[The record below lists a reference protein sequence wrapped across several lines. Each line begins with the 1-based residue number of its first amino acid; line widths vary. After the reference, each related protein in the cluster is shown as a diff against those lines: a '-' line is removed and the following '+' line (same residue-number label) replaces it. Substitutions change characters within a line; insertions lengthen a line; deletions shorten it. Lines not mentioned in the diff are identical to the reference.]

1 MGAGGRVTERQ
12 IVAMG
17 GGGFSDDDPVLDRY
31 VLGLTGASVPRVCFL
46 PTASGDAAGYVDR
59 FLAAFPPPS
68 FAPSVLRLFERDV
81 ADIEAFVGEQ
91 DVVYVGGGSTL
102 NMLHVWRLHGVDVAL
117 RRAWEAGVVMAGI
130 SAGANCWFEAS
141 TTDSWLIGHADA
153 LRDGLAFVPG
163 SFTPHYGSEP
173 ARRPSLHA
181 LVGSGA
187 LPDGFACDDFAAV
200 HLMGGELHAAVASRP
215 TATVHRVRRTDTGA
229 VEEPVPVTALG

>member
-1 MGAGGRVTERQ
+1 MIERQ
-12 IVAMG
+12 VVAMG
-17 GGGFSDDDPVLDRY
+17 GGGFSDDDPLLDRY
-31 VLGLTGASVPRVCFL
+31 VLDLTGASVPRVCFL

-59 FLAAFPPPS
+59 FLAAFASPS

-81 ADIEAFVGEQ
+81 TDVEAFLGEQ
-91 DVVYVGGGSTL
+91 DVVYVGGGNTL

-117 RRAWEAGVVMAGI
+117 RRAWEAGVVMAGV

-141 TTDSWLIGHADA
+141 TTDSWLVGRADA

-187 LPDGFACDDFAAV
+187 LPDGFAGDDFAAV
-200 HLMGGELHAAVASRP
+200 HLVGAALRAAVASRP
-215 TATVHRVRRTDTGA
+215 TASVRRVHRTDTG
-229 VEEPVPVTALG
+229 VREQPVPVTLLG